1 MDIKINNYPVEC
13 IEENGEM
20 YADFTQFYCA
30 VRNNFLVTDLSLV
43 RKKIGLSYFIV
54 KKGCEIKGCTNS
66 LRRLYYINGEG
77 ISKYFSFS
85 RLISEKTITDTI
97 SQLNKIGFNC
107 VVYKDSKELNFVSD
121 LEYILTALGL
131 QIKRQVNFKLSYGAV
146 NVDILLNGKV
156 IIEYDENKHYCY
168 DKEKEISREK
178 ELKQKGLLFFR
189 VQDGKS
195 NAENISLIIRF
206 LISNGVL
213 NIMENSNE
221 N

>member
-1 MDIKINNYPVEC
+1 M
-13 IEENGEM
+13 
-20 YADFTQFYCA
+20 
-30 VRNNFLVTDLSLV
+30 SLV

-54 KKGCEIKGCTNS
+54 KKGREIKGCTNS
-66 LRRLYYINGEG
+66 LRRSYYINGEG

-131 QIKRQVNFKLSYGAV
+131 QIERQVNFELSYGAV
-146 NVDILLNGKV
+146 NVDILLNRKV
-156 IIEYDENKHYCY
+156 VIEYDENKHYCY
-168 DKEKEISREK
+168 NKEKEISREK

-213 NIMENSNE
+213 NI
-221 N
+221 